1 MDLPQNPFPFPK
13 RVCLKM
19 FLMLFL
25 EYECGECSILSEWVS
40 RQLSAPCP
48 GDRRS
53 VCGLFVAWVP
63 RGVATLQSASSECL
77 LPFCH
82 FLSLILAS
90 INSLNNNK
98 EKLKTAFGRSIVL
111 HDDRLTWWANTITCV
126 GVNTKT
132 RISTLIRMARVQ
144 SGVGIFT
151 DFDSFQQREAH
162 AHKIGFLLHTFAKYW
177 LTPRAP
183 VWQN

>member
-1 MDLPQNPFPFPK
+1 MN
-13 RVCLKM
+13 V
-19 FLMLFL
+19 
-25 EYECGECSILSEWVS
+25 VS
-40 RQLSAPCP
+40 AQYSVNESAGSCQLLALVTE
-48 GDRRS
+48 DQ
-53 VCGLFVAWVP
+53 FVACLWP
-63 RGVATLQSASSECL
+63 GCRGGLPLFNLQSASSECL